1 MNSLDIIIIV
11 LFALGIFYGTRK
23 GFLNGAISLIGLII
37 IITISFVF
45 HSKIASILL
54 KGMPFLTFKGAYK
67 GITSLNILSY
77 EAIGFL
83 VVFIFLLCILGL
95 ILKVTGVLQ
104 KIIDYSMVLT
114 LPSKILGVLVGF
126 VNSLIVIFL
135 MLFIMLNI
143 NSTSKYVHD
152 SKIASYIMENTFV
165 LSNVTSDY
173 FKSTEEINNVI
184 DGCKKEKNK
193 KACNTE
199 VANTLIKYDIID
211 KSTVLNLIGSGKLKN
226 ISKGDIK

>member
-1 MNSLDIIIIV
+1 MNILDIGIII
-11 LFALGIFYGTRK
+11 LFLLGIFYGTKK

-37 IITISFVF
+37 IITIAFIF
-45 HSKIASILL
+45 HSKIADVLL

-67 GITSLNILSY
+67 GITSLNILFY

-83 VVFIFLLCILGL
+83 LIFILLLSLLGI

-126 VNSLIVIFL
+126 VNSLIVVFL
-135 MLFIMLNI
+135 TLFILLNI
-143 NSTSKYVHD
+143 NSTSKYVHE
-152 SKIASYIMENTFV
+152 SKIASYIMKNTFV

-173 FKSTEEINNVI
+173 FKSTGEINDVI
-184 DGCKKEKNK
+184 EGCKKQKDKEV
-193 KACNTE
+193 CNVK
-199 VANTLIKYDIID
+199 VANTLIKYDIIKKEKVID
-211 KSTVLNLIGSGKLKN
+211 LIKSGKLKN
-226 ISKGDIK
+226 INKGDIL